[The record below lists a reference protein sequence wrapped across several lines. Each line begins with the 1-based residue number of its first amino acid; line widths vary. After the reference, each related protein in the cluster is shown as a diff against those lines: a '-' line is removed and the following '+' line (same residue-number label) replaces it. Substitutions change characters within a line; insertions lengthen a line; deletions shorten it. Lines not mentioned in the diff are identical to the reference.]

1 MKSDTSYLSM
11 KYCICI
17 VCFCLFSFQAKGQE
31 DVDSLKNI
39 VWGNQDTNA
48 VLACY
53 ELGKKLAGTSLDSS
67 AKYFVMGAQ
76 MAESLD
82 YTKGKILLYRGLGS
96 VKGRQGD
103 YEEALSW
110 LEKGKQLI
118 QEKKLPIMNR
128 VDFLINEGAAHYFA
142 GFLGKAIEPYIEAV
156 EICRTNGFDQKRGML
171 LNNLGIFYRN
181 LDRFD
186 EAIKIYEESYALRTE
201 MKDTM
206 GVANILFNMSAAYG
220 KNQAYDIAVEK
231 LDEALSLYRILKSE
245 KDIVRCELSKG
256 TTLTDAEKYQEA
268 LDVLMPLGKI
278 QNLNLE
284 PSSALLL
291 RLTLAKLH
299 VYFQDYNAADQ
310 HLNLI
315 KNIVMESDF
324 LKEKAEFSKLKADV
338 MEGLGQ
344 FKEAHAYRKQFISI
358 FEEKTE
364 TESQALLKEME
375 TKYLTLEKDNEI
387 ALLNSENEISNLELK
402 ASNQRNLG
410 LAIGIGLFG
419 LLSFFLYRLYRQV
432 KSQNATISK
441 ANHEKEILLKEIH
454 HRVKNNLQVVSSLL
468 GLQSRYVDNQQAHQ
482 AIQTGRARVQSMSL
496 LHQNVY
502 RNDNLKSVNI
512 KHYFQELGK
521 NLFENYRLNQK
532 QIEFLTDIEDLELDI
547 DIVVPMGLITNELIS
562 NALKYAFTDQEEGH
576 IQLKIEQEGSDVV
589 LSVSDNGKG
598 VPFTSLPDRSES
610 LGLQLIKSFSEKLN
624 ATVDISNVNGT
635 SFQIRFDPGEMSVA
649 A

>member
-1 MKSDTSYLSM
+1 MKSQSAL
-11 KYCICI
+11 
-17 VCFCLFSFQAKGQE
+17 
-31 DVDSLKNI
+31 DSLKNI
-39 VWGNQDTNA
+39 AWGSQDTNA
-48 VLACY
+48 VLTYY
-53 ELGKKLAGTSLDSS
+53 ELGKTYTSISLDSS
-67 AKYFVMGAQ
+67 AKYLLVGAELADQ
-76 MAESLD
+76 LD
-82 YTKGKILLYRGLGS
+82 FTNGKIVTYRSLGS
-96 VKGRQGD
+96 VKGRQGA

-156 EICRTNGFDQKRGML
+156 EICRANGFDQKRGML

-181 LDRFD
+181 LNRFD

-206 GVANILFNMSAAYG
+206 GIANILFNMSAAYG

-245 KDIVRCELSKG
+245 NDIVRCELSKG
-256 TTLTDAEKYQEA
+256 TTLTDAEKYKEA
-268 LDVLMPLGKI
+268 LDVLVPLGER

-284 PSSALLL
+284 PSSTLVL

-299 VYFQDYNAADQ
+299 VHFKGYNAANQ

-315 KNIVMESDF
+315 QDFVMESDF
-324 LKEKAEFSKLKADV
+324 SKEKAEFSKLKADV

-344 FKEAHAYRKQFISI
+344 FKEANAYRKQFISI

-387 ALLNSENEISNLELK
+387 ALLNSENEISNLKLK

-419 LLSFFLYRLYRQV
+419 LLSFFLYRLYRRV

-468 GLQSRYVDNQQAHQ
+468 GLQSRFVDDEAALE
-482 AIQTGRARVQSMSL
+482 AIKTGRSRVQSMSI
-496 LHQNVY
+496 LHQNLY
-502 RNDNLKSVNI
+502 RNENLKSI
-512 KHYFQELGK
+512 KIKKYFEDLGQ
-521 NLFENYRLNQK
+521 NLFDTYKLNERN
-532 QIEFLTDIEDLELDI
+532 ISFDADIDDLELDI
-547 DIVVPMGLITNELIS
+547 DVVVPLGLITNELVS
-562 NALKYAFTDQEEGH
+562 NALKHAFTSHDAG
-576 IQLKIEQEGSDVV
+576 KIS
-589 LSVSDNGKG
+589 LSIKEATGYISLTVSDSGKG
-598 VPFTSLPDRSES
+598 IESTTLPERSNS

-624 ATVDISNVNGT
+624 AKVEISNTKGT
-635 SFQIRFDPGEMSVA
+635 TFKISFKPEKLINSA

>member
-1 MKSDTSYLSM
+1 MKSDTPFLSM

-17 VCFCLFSFQAKGQE
+17 VSFCLLIFQAKGQDE
-31 DVDSLKNI
+31 VDSLKNI
-39 VWGNQDTNA
+39 ALSNQDTNA

-53 ELGKKLAGTSLDSS
+53 EVGKKLISTSMDSS
-67 AKYFVMGAQ
+67 AKYLVRGAQ

-82 YTKGKILLYRGLGS
+82 YTKGKIVLYRSLGS

-103 YEEALSW
+103 YAEALSW
-110 LEKGKQLI
+110 LKKGKQLI
-118 QEKKLPIMNR
+118 EEKKLPIINR
-128 VDFLINEGAAHYFA
+128 VDYLINEGAAHYFA

-156 EICRTNGFDQKRGML
+156 EICRENGFDQKRGML

-186 EAIKIYEESYALRTE
+186 EAIKIYEESYTLRTE

-206 GVANILFNMSAAYG
+206 GIANILFNMSAAYG
-220 KNQAYDIAVEK
+220 KNQAYEVAVEK
-231 LDEALSLYRILKSE
+231 LDEALGLYRILKSE
-245 KDIVRCELSKG
+245 NDIARCELSKG

-268 LDVLMPLGKI
+268 LDVLMPLGKR

-284 PSSALLL
+284 PSNALLL

-299 VYFQDYNAADQ
+299 VYFQDYNAANQ

-315 KNIVMESDF
+315 QDVVMESDF
-324 LKEKAEFSKLKADV
+324 YKEKAEFSKLKADV

-344 FKEAHAYRKQFISI
+344 FKEANAYRKQFISI

-387 ALLNSENEISNLELK
+387 ALLNSENEISNLKLK

-432 KSQNATISK
+432 KSQNVTISR
-441 ANHEKEILLKEIH
+441 ANREKEILLKEIH

-502 RNDNLKSVNI
+502 RNNNLKSVNI
-512 KHYFQELGK
+512 KHYFNELGK
-521 NLFENYRLNQK
+521 NLFENYNLNQK
-532 QIEFLTDIEDLELDI
+532 KIEFLNEIEDLELDI

-562 NALKYAFTDQEEGH
+562 NALKYAFTDQENGH
-576 IQLKIEQEGSDVV
+576 IKLTIDQEGSDVV

-624 ATVDISNVNGT
+624 ATIDISNESGT
-635 SFQIRFDPGEMSVA
+635 TFQIRFDPTALDVA